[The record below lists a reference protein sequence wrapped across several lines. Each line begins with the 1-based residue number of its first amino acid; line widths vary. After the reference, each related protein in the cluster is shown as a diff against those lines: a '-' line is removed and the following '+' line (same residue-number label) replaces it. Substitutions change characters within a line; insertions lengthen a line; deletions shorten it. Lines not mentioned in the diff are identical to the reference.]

1 MRTVSQF
8 PVLHWPEHILQAY
21 TTISSNVK
29 RTKQHPQLQMSPT
42 QNYRPYRHAQANIGR
57 RRSTRL
63 AALAHTPPRAS
74 GSRQMDNVFV
84 QSVPKIAKRLVSE
97 NSDSSGNMKTA
108 IPRARRDSVHGIA
121 SAGAQRS
128 QIASSREDSVSS
140 DGDDED
146 PLGDLERA
154 AALKSSISTHK
165 SASPPGNRP
174 ATDTRSKYNLLE
186 AEHLQFLLRRVDRR
200 RGIPTSLS
208 PTAPSSTTAG
218 TSSSSDVS
226 ATGVSVQR
234 SNRTR
239 LRLLAFEHKE
249 GESQADRDFDDEE
262 GKGAVGMPW
271 RVLLSPAYSDDSP
284 WKPRWRQ

>member
-1 MRTVSQF
+1 
-8 PVLHWPEHILQAY
+8 
-21 TTISSNVK
+21 
-29 RTKQHPQLQMSPT
+29 
-42 QNYRPYRHAQANIGR
+42 
-57 RRSTRL
+57 
-63 AALAHTPPRAS
+63 
-74 GSRQMDNVFV
+74 MDNVFV

-226 ATGVSVQR
+226 ATGVSQSSYYQNSPKASR
-234 SNRTR
+234 FRTQGR
-239 LRLLAFEHKE
+239 VGDVRELEVMQERR
-249 GESQADRDFDDEE
+249 ESQADRDFDDEE

-271 RVLLSPAYSDDSP
+271 RVLLRSWETLHLGGGNELVAGLGTSMDKRSLTLSKDLYSLAPRSNESFIFCFDDENTVTSQP
-284 WKPRWRQ
+284 MAFANRTPV

>member
-1 MRTVSQF
+1 
-8 PVLHWPEHILQAY
+8 
-21 TTISSNVK
+21 
-29 RTKQHPQLQMSPT
+29 MSPT

-174 ATDTRSKYNLLE
+174 ATGSPGDTPSTTNFHEKLHVLPPQTPAANTCNEDLLE

-262 GKGAVGMPW
+262 GKGGLM
-271 RVLLSPAYSDDSP
+271 R
-284 WKPRWRQ
+284 